1 MKSNMEQHKTNTESS
16 SSSAESE
23 DELSPPRQDRANESA
38 TTTREDKL
46 ALMKQETT
54 RPLSEKEK
62 NELGAKMLRA
72 ELIGDE
78 V

>member
-1 MKSNMEQHKTNTESS
+1 MKSNMEQHKRNTGSS
-16 SSSAESE
+16 TSSTESE
-23 DELSPPRQDRANESA
+23 DELTPPGKDRDKESA
-38 TTTREDKL
+38 TNTIEDKV

-72 ELIGDE
+72 DLIGDE

>member
-1 MKSNMEQHKTNTESS
+1 MQSNMKQHKTNTESS
-16 SSSAESE
+16 SSSTESE
-23 DELSPPRQDRANESA
+23 NELTLPGQGRDKESA
-38 TTTREDKL
+38 TTTSGDKV

-72 ELIGDE
+72 ELVGDE